1 MACMT
6 FRNCTIVVAWKG
18 RGCCARLV
26 SLSLHLDLNAYLC
39 IHVCACMSSHMFLSG
54 LQCSVYTAHFSGVT
68 ICTLIW
74 MCVLVA
80 ECRNCSF
87 FFRSMLLITHK
98 CHHTVHHLY
107 STSHGHTGTP
117 FQASVIFPNPLGLP
131 LSPFRSQ
138 SYTDQLQLQEIIHKC
153 NSNG

>member
-1 MACMT
+1 
-6 FRNCTIVVAWKG
+6 
-18 RGCCARLV
+18 
-26 SLSLHLDLNAYLC
+26 
-39 IHVCACMSSHMFLSG
+39 
-54 LQCSVYTAHFSGVT
+54 
-68 ICTLIW
+68 

-138 SYTDQLQLQEIIHKC
+138 SYHHTQTSFSCRKLYTNVIVMVSILVFLSVSCLALHLQSSSLLSFPFHILQSSLPLVCSLPCLKHLLVVA
-153 NSNG
+153 SS